1 MKRLAVLA
9 VAVAMT
15 ASLAPLASATA
26 SPAAPATFA
35 PASSDPAAFDPAS
48 AITWSSCDDTFTQ
61 AGFEC
66 GALDVPIDWDDPA
79 NPDRASI
86 AFAIKRSTSPER
98 IGAFTFN
105 PGGPGGAGFDLA
117 LYVDQ
122 LLAEPLGGRF
132 DLVAWDPRGV
142 GKSTPQ
148 LTGCTVPQEDDYPV
162 LPQTGPVDWSAY
174 VNATIDL
181 VEPLRAQ
188 CFEVNPRLAPYLGTY
203 YVIRDL
209 DALRAALGEEQWT
222 YWGMSYGTRIG
233 LRYAREFPTRMRAFL
248 LDGSVAPNETMLTRS
263 GQTAYK
269 YANVNATFTA
279 AMGPGMTAKYARVVR
294 TLNER
299 TVTVGDTTYDRWQ
312 VFPRVYPAVGAQ
324 RLFPRVQT
332 LIDELNAAIVGQPA
346 SARRIDR
353 ALAALPPSPLHL
365 PDATSVADDEDPSQE
380 YFIDMVNCA
389 DVHTWPNR
397 EQVVGMVRTATIA
410 SDYTG
415 SMDALGRS
423 THCFGLPPDFG
434 PRFTQLTRPLR
445 LATPPI
451 VIQAYGDPAT
461 AWIGGRQMAE
471 YFAGASFLSYTGTS
485 HVAYLRT
492 PSTCINAATT
502 RYLLTL
508 RVPPSRTC
516 AYVATPPPE

>member
-1 MKRLAVLA
+1 MRRIAALTLALTLA
-9 VAVAMT
+9 TVT
-15 ASLAPLASATA
+15 ATVTFAALTPAFALPAG
-26 SPAAPATFA
+26 AAPAA
-35 PASSDPAAFDPAS
+35 LDPAS
-48 AITWSSCDDTFTQ
+48 AITWSSCDDTMTA

-66 GALDVPIDWDDPA
+66 GALDVPVDWDDPA
-79 NPDRASI
+79 NPGRASI
-86 AFAIKRSTSPER
+86 AFAIKRSTAPDR

-105 PGGPGGAGFDLA
+105 PGGPGGSGLASA
-117 LYVDQ
+117 LYVDGI
-122 LLAEPLGGRF
+122 LSAPLAGRF

-148 LTGCTVPQEDDYPV
+148 LTGCAVPADDEYPQ
-162 LPQTGPVDWSAY
+162 LPKTGPVDWSTY
-174 VNATIDL
+174 VNDL
-181 VEPLRAQ
+181 LDLLEPLRAQ
-188 CFEVNPRLAPYLGTY
+188 CFEANPRVAPYLGTY

-209 DALRAALGEEQWT
+209 DALRAALGEQQWT

-279 AMGPGMTAKYARVVR
+279 AMGEGMTSKYARVVR

-312 VFPRVYPAVGAQ
+312 VFPRVYPAIGAQ
-324 RLFPRVQT
+324 RLYPAIKA
-332 LIDELNAAIVGQPA
+332 LIDEFNAAIVGQPA

-353 ALAALPPSPLHL
+353 ALAALPEPPLAL
-365 PDATSVADDEDPSQE
+365 PDTPSVADAEDPSQA
-380 YFIDMVNCA
+380 YLIDMVNCA
-389 DVHTWPNR
+389 DVHTWPSR
-397 EQVVGMVRTATIA
+397 QQVVGMVRTTTIA

-415 SMDALGRS
+415 STDSVGRS
-423 THCFGLPPDFG
+423 THCFGLPADFA
-434 PRFTQLTRPLR
+434 PRFTQLTRPLT

-461 AWIGGRQMAE
+461 AWIGGRQMSE
-471 YFAGASFLSYTGTS
+471 
-485 HVAYLRT
+485 
-492 PSTCINAATT
+492 
-502 RYLLTL
+502 
-508 RVPPSRTC
+508 
-516 AYVATPPPE
+516 

>member
-1 MKRLAVLA
+1 MRRIAAAVLA
-9 VAVAMT
+9 AGMVAT
-15 ASLAPLASATA
+15 LAPALPVS
-26 SPAAPATFA
+26 AAPT
-35 PASSDPAAFDPAS
+35 PAFDPAS
-48 AITWSSCDDTFTQ
+48 AITWTSCDDTMTA

-66 GALDVPIDWDDPA
+66 GALDVPVDWDDPA

-86 AFAIKRSTSPER
+86 AFAIKRSTASDR

-105 PGGPGGAGFDLA
+105 PGGPGGSGLDSAIAVEGL
-117 LYVDQ
+117 V
-122 LLAEPLGGRF
+122 AEPLAGRF
-132 DLVAWDPRGV
+132 DFVAWDPRGV
-142 GKSTPQ
+142 GQSTPQ
-148 LTGCTVPQEDDYPV
+148 LTGCAVPAEDEFPQPPV
-162 LPQTGPVDWSAY
+162 VGPVDWSAY
-174 VNATIDL
+174 VNAEIDL
-181 VEPLRAQ
+181 IEPLRAQ
-188 CFEVNPRLAPYLGTY
+188 CFDVNPRVAPYLGTY

-222 YWGMSYGTRIG
+222 YWGMSYGTRVG
-233 LRYAREFPTRMRAFL
+233 FRYARTFPTRLRAFL

-279 AMGPGMTAKYARVVR
+279 AMGEGMAAKYSRVVR
-294 TLNER
+294 TLSER
-299 TVTVGDTTYDRWQ
+299 TVTVDDTTYDRWQ
-312 VFPRVYPAVGAQ
+312 VFPHIYPAIGAQ
-324 RLFPRVQT
+324 RLYPRIRA

-353 ALAALPPSPLHL
+353 ALTALPASPL
-365 PDATSVADDEDPSQE
+365 PAADSEDPSQA
-380 YFIDMVNCA
+380 YLIDMVNCA
-389 DVHTWPNR
+389 DVHTWPSR
-397 EQVVGMVRTATIA
+397 QQVVDIVRTATIA

-423 THCFGLPPDFG
+423 THCFGLPPDFA
-434 PRFTQLTRPLR
+434 PRFTPLARPLS
-445 LATPPI
+445 LTTPPI

-461 AWIGGRQMAE
+461 AWIGGRQMSN
-471 YFAGASFLSYTGTS
+471 YFTGAPLVSYTGTA

-516 AYVATPPPE
+516 AYVPTPE

>member
-1 MKRLAVLA
+1 MKRLAA
-9 VAVAMT
+9 ATFTAAMV
-15 ASLAPLASATA
+15 ASLAPVLVLPAS
-26 SPAAPATFA
+26 AAPA
-35 PASSDPAAFDPAS
+35 PASFDPAS
-48 AITWSSCDDTFTQ
+48 AVTWSTCDDTMTA
-61 AGFEC
+61 AGFQC
-66 GALDVPIDWDDPA
+66 GALDVPVDWDDTA

-86 AFAIKRSTSPER
+86 AFAIKRSTAPDR

-105 PGGPGGAGFDLA
+105 PGGPGGAGLDSA
-117 LYVDQ
+117 LYVERI
-122 LLAEPLGGRF
+122 LAEPLGGRF

-142 GKSTPQ
+142 GKSTPK
-148 LTGCTVPQEDDYPV
+148 LTGCTVPEEDEYPQ
-162 LPQTGPVDWSAY
+162 LPETGPVDWSTY
-174 VNATIDL
+174 VNGTIDVL
-181 VEPLRAQ
+181 EPLRKQ
-188 CFEVNPRLAPYLGTY
+188 CFEVNPRVAPYLGTY

-222 YWGMSYGTRIG
+222 YWGMSYGTRVG

-279 AMGPGMTAKYARVVR
+279 AMGEGMAAKYARVVR

-312 VFPRVYPAVGAQ
+312 VFPRVYPAIGAQ
-324 RLFPRVQT
+324 GRYPAIKS
-332 LIDELNAAIVGQPA
+332 LIDELNAAIVGQAA

-353 ALAALPPSPLHL
+353 ALAELPEPTPSVV
-365 PDATSVADDEDPSQE
+365 DAEDPSQV
-380 YFIDMVNCA
+380 YLIDMVNCA
-389 DVHTWPNR
+389 DVHTRPTR

-415 SMDALGRS
+415 STDSVGRS
-423 THCFGLPPDFG
+423 THCFGLPADFA

-451 VIQAYGDPAT
+451 IIQAYGDPAT
-461 AWIGGRQMAE
+461 AWTGGRQMSE
-471 YFAGASFLSYTGTS
+471 YFTGASFLSYTGTS
-485 HVAYLRT
+485 HVSYLRT
-492 PSTCINAATT
+492 PSTCMNAATT

-516 AYVATPPPE
+516 AYVPSPPPS

>member
-1 MKRLAVLA
+1 MKRTAVLALAVLTS
-9 VAVAMT
+9 VT
-15 ASLAPLASATA
+15 LLPPASAA
-26 SPAAPATFA
+26 PSPAPVVH
-35 PASSDPAAFDPAS
+35 ASFDPAT

-66 GALDVPIDWDDPA
+66 GALDVPVDWDDPA

-86 AFAIKRSTSPER
+86 AFAIKRSTAADR

-105 PGGPGGAGFDLA
+105 PGGPGGSGLTSALA
-117 LYVDQ
+117 IDR
-122 LLAEPLGGRF
+122 LLTEPLGGRF
-132 DLVAWDPRGV
+132 DFVAWDPRGV

-148 LTGCTVPQEDDYPV
+148 LTGCTVPEER
-162 LPQTGPVDWSAY
+162 PQPPATGPVDWSAY
-174 VNATIDL
+174 VNEQIDL

-188 CFEVNPRLAPYLGTY
+188 CFAANPRVAPYLGTY

-222 YWGMSYGTRIG
+222 YWGMSYGTRVG
-233 LRYAREFPTRMRAFL
+233 FRYARTFPTRLRAFL

-279 AMGPGMTAKYARVVR
+279 AMGEGMTAKYSRVVR

-299 TVTVGDTTYDRWQ
+299 TVTVDDTVYDRWQ
-312 VFPRVYPAVGAQ
+312 IFPKIYPAVGAQ
-324 RLFPRVQT
+324 RLFPT
-332 LIDELNAAIVGQPA
+332 IASLINELNAAIVGQPA
-346 SARRIDR
+346 STRRIDR
-353 ALAALPPSPLHL
+353 ALARLAASRPAF
-365 PDATSVADDEDPSQE
+365 PDDLATADNDDPSGV
-380 YFIDMVNCA
+380 YLIDMVNCA
-389 DVHTWPNR
+389 DVHTWPTR
-397 EQVVGMVRTATIA
+397 QQVVAVVRTATIA

-423 THCFGLPPDFG
+423 AHCFGLPPDFA
-434 PRFTQLTRPLR
+434 PRFTPLTRPLR
-445 LATPPI
+445 MTTPPI

-461 AWIGGRQMAE
+461 AWIGGRQMAD
-471 YFAGASFLSYTGTS
+471 YFTGASFVSYTGTA

-492 PSTCINAATT
+492 PSTCINNATT

-516 AYVATPPPE
+516 AYVPTPE